1 MSAPA
6 VSAAYG
12 DLLDPRFQKVFHE
25 QFDQVPDMI
34 PTLFTNAPHNGR
46 NNMMWSEVGAFGDW
60 GQFSG
65 RVNYDDVTQGYD
77 TTMTFLEFASGFEV
91 ERALYDDDQ
100 YHIMDQK
107 PMGLATAAQRTRQ
120 RHAARIWNNAFSV
133 DTFFYNRSEGVALC
147 SASHTTNDPGV
158 STAAGFD
165 NLSTSALSATAVA
178 AARIEG
184 AAIRDSRGNF
194 IQVAYDELLYPPN
207 LFEVAEEIVSSFGKL
222 DTANNNKNV
231 HEGRYKT
238 IEWVYLSDT
247 NNWFMHDSTMRKA
260 MLFWVDRVAKEFA
273 YAEDLD
279 TIVAKWRGYMR
290 YANVPID
297 WRWLYG
303 ANVS

>member
-1 MSAPA
+1 MPAPA
-6 VSAAYG
+6 TSTANP
-12 DLLDPRFQKVFHE
+12 DLLDPRFQKIFHE

-34 PTLFTNAPHNGR
+34 PELFTSAPHNGR

-91 ERALYDDDQ
+91 ERALMDDDQ

-158 STAAGFD
+158 STATGFD
-165 NLSTSALSATAVA
+165 NITTSALSATAVA
-178 AARIEG
+178 AMRIDG
-184 AAIRDSRGNF
+184 SQIRDSRGNF
-194 IQVAYDELLYPPN
+194 IQLAYDELLYPVN
-207 LFEVAEEIVSSFGKL
+207 LYEVAEEIVASFGKL

-231 HEGRYKT
+231 HQGRYKT
-238 IEWVYLSDT
+238 TEWVYLTDT
-247 NNWFMHDSTMRKA
+247 NNWFMHDSTMRKV
-260 MLFWVDRVAKEFA
+260 MLYWVDRVTKEFA
-273 YAEDLD
+273 FAEDLD
-279 TIVAKWRGYMR
+279 TIVGKWRGYMR
-290 YANVPID
+290 HANVAID
-297 WRWLYG
+297 WRFIAG